1 MMGGRAL
8 AALGAAVVLLTHTG
22 VAGAQSPPPT
32 GRPTGPPAQT
42 PSTPARP
49 GSVGRHVIQGEV
61 VSVHAQAGQVRV
73 RTPDGA
79 TFDFPFPQAVLSAMV
94 PGQRVTVEMTIRA
107 Q

>member
-1 MMGGRAL
+1 MMDRRML
-8 AALGAAVVLLTHTG
+8 AVLGAVIVLVTF
-22 VAGAQSPPPT
+22 AGDAAAQTPAPT
-32 GRPTGPPAQT
+32 GRPAAPPAT
-42 PSTPARP
+42 PSTPGRP
-49 GSVGRHVIQGEV
+49 GEVGRNVVQGEV

-79 TFDFPFPQAVLSAMV
+79 TFDFPFPQAVLSSVV